1 MRLENK
7 VAVITGASRGMGR
20 AIALRYAQEG
30 AKVVVASRKQE
41 SLAEVVSEIEA
52 SGGTALAIAT
62 HTGDLAQCENL
73 IAQTIEHF
81 GQVDILINN
90 AATNPQFG
98 PVLDSEPSQWQKI
111 FDVNIMGYFWLA
123 KKAAESMEKT
133 GGGKIINMAS
143 VAGLQPAMFM
153 GVYSVSKSAVIMMT
167 KVLALELGKY
177 NIQVNAIAPGII
189 KTKFAAALWSNE
201 ELTQRYIETTPAG
214 RLGDVE
220 DVVESALFLASQ
232 GSNYMTGE
240 VLVLDGGHGLWSF

>member
-7 VAVITGASRGMGR
+7 VAVITGASRGMGK
-20 AIALRYAQEG
+20 AIALKYAQEG
-30 AKVVVASRKQE
+30 AKVVLASRKQE
-41 SLAEVVSEIEA
+41 SLEEVVNEIEA
-52 SGGTALAIAT
+52 NGGSALAVAT

-73 IAQTIEHF
+73 IAKAVEHF

-98 PVLDSEPSQWQKI
+98 PILDSELSQWQKI

-123 KKAAESMEKT
+123 KKAAEAMQNT

-143 VAGLQPAMFM
+143 VAGIQPGMFM
-153 GVYSVSKSAVIMMT
+153 GVYSVSKAAVIMMT
-167 KVLALELGKY
+167 KVLALELGQY

-201 ELTQRYIETTPAG
+201 DLTQRYIESTPAG

-220 DVVESALFLASQ
+220 DVVETALFLAGP
-232 GSNYMTGE
+232 GSSYMTGE
-240 VLVLDGGHGLWSF
+240 VLVLDGGNGLGSF